1 MARKTLGTKR
11 WKDFRISI
19 MVRDKFLCQESLRY
33 GKKVAAVMVHHIYPV
48 SEYPELEFVSWNCIS
63 LSNHEH
69 NKMHNRV
76 NDLITRKGKI
86 WQAKRKKEF
95 EKFFDPATSKNF
107 YERLGDRGEGTFS
120 NCGVILVKGDKI

>member
-11 WKDFRISI
+11 WKNFRISI

-33 GKKVAAVMVHHIYPV
+33 GKKVPAVMVHHIFPV

-95 EKFFDPATSKNF
+95 EKFYSSKKILTPPPQKIF
-107 YERLGDRGEGTFS
+107 LSAWETEEREVFPTTG
-120 NCGVILVKGDKI
+120 

>member
-11 WKDFRISI
+11 WKNFRISI

-33 GKKVAAVMVHHIYPV
+33 GKKVAAVMVHHIFPV

-76 NDLITRKGKI
+76 DNTITRKGKK

-95 EKFFDPATSKNF
+95 EKFYSSKKFFEKIFYPRHLEKNF
-107 YERLGDRGEGTFS
+107 
-120 NCGVILVKGDKI
+120 

>member
-95 EKFFDPATSKNF
+95 EKFFIPPPQKIF
-107 YERLGDRGEGTFS
+107 LEWLGDRGEGAFS
-120 NCGVILVKGDKI
+120 NHGVILVKGDKI